1 MTSHS
6 HSDFTFEVLGVPVPQ
21 GSKNAYNRGGRIVL
35 VEASR
40 DLPHWRQQIIEAAQL
55 ANGTQPPF
63 TKPIHLDVVFWLP
76 KPAKPK
82 FDTPGVKPDLDKLV
96 RAVGDAL
103 TQSGVIKD
111 DCLITSVFAEKRY
124 AHARLPG
131 AKITIR

>member
-1 MTSHS
+1 MTKS
-6 HSDFTFEVLGVPVPQ
+6 HSDFTFEVTGVPVPQ
-21 GSKNAYNRGGRIVL
+21 GSKNAYQRGGKIVL

-40 DLPHWRQQIIEAAQL
+40 DLPHWRAKVIAAAIEAN
-55 ANGTQPPF
+55 NGQPPF
-63 TKPIHLDVVFWLP
+63 TQPCHLEVIFWLP
-76 KPAKPK
+76 KPKKPK
-82 FDTPGVKPDLDKLV
+82 FDEPGVKPDLDKLV

-111 DCLITSVFAEKRY
+111 DCLFTSVFAEKRY